1 MINYAFWS
9 RLEAREY
16 HTAASNC
23 GRTIEIGPTTH
34 ACTHNGTLPA
44 SVHDT
49 MGGTSAGKHTA
60 DVASDMI
67 ARDRVMQKWGPS
79 VGVSQA
85 CTVDVRSGQP
95 VKCAGKSGG
104 GGPCMCA
111 SCHFFLTFLLLS
123 PCDWSDMLGVKFG
136 FLLVGIGCT
145 YIYFSAWLVVYKT
158 LCRRRWITAV
168 SQFSLGLYFH

>member
-1 MINYAFWS
+1 MACTSFVRPSIKKRHPSSKLGEGRHGEASEQTAHKRTKVRWEIPSIRFGSAVGLHGGSAVINYAFWS

-60 DVASDMI
+60 DVAS
-67 ARDRVMQKWGPS
+67 
-79 VGVSQA
+79 
-85 CTVDVRSGQP
+85 
-95 VKCAGKSGG
+95 
-104 GGPCMCA
+104 
-111 SCHFFLTFLLLS
+111 
-123 PCDWSDMLGVKFG
+123 
-136 FLLVGIGCT
+136 
-145 YIYFSAWLVVYKT
+145 
-158 LCRRRWITAV
+158 
-168 SQFSLGLYFH
+168 